1 MSKLCTMDK
10 PGVEASS
17 PLATI
22 EDIQKRLTR
31 PPPLTFPQP
40 PSSAVASHL
49 FELQK
54 QNSSNVDTSQ
64 LQKRRKLTEKLRA
77 NVKVTNQ
84 KLEDYFDLA
93 LLSSIRA
100 KMNSAMKK
108 QGRTSM
114 KVKSEFEEFVVWPAG
129 EDDSDVFSESS
140 RRTDDEA
147 IVDLKNDN
155 DDSFG
160 NNGEENQVNCVDP
173 FQQFESTALIRFKR

>member
-1 MSKLCTMDK
+1 MDNH
-10 PGVEASS
+10 GVEASS
-17 PLATI
+17 PLATV

-31 PPPLTFPQP
+31 PPPLTSPQP
-40 PSSAVASHL
+40 PSSAITSHL
-49 FELQK
+49 FELQQ
-54 QNSSNVDTSQ
+54 QNSSNVDTSK

-100 KMNSAMKK
+100 KMNNAMKK
-108 QGRTSM
+108 KVTMSM

-129 EDDSDVFSESS
+129 EDDLEVFSESS

-147 IVDLKNDN
+147 IVDLKND
-155 DDSFG
+155 DDNSFG
-160 NNGEENQVNCVDP
+160 NNGEEIQVDCVDP